1 MKSALARDI
10 ILKKMSKERTS
21 VDDKYIKAYIL
32 EAYYYICGK
41 CEPSVLTKTIREEDQ
56 KVLRNVRNNA
66 FLIVPD
72 EPNFDDEEEHLMIDE
87 SLCYAV
93 INYVC
98 FLMSKGENVMY
109 LKLCNEI
116 IADYISKDGQ
126 ELEYAYL

>member
-1 MKSALARDI
+1 MKSVLVRDI

-21 VDDKYIKAYIL
+21 VDDKFIKAYIM

-41 CEPSVLTKTIREEDQ
+41 CEPSVLTKTTREDDQ
-56 KVLRNVRNNA
+56 VLLRNTRNNA

-72 EPNFDDEEEHLMIDE
+72 EPNFEDEQEHLMIDE

-116 IADYISKDGQ
+116 INDYISNDGK
-126 ELEYAYL
+126 ELENAYL